1 LSDETKNEIPVTNEV
16 PDSGKGKV
24 SFKWLILSTLVGLV
38 IVIVFLFIGDF
49 STNIKALSNF
59 DPKWL
64 SLAAL
69 CLIIF
74 WFSESATIYLTAR
87 ISGVKLSF
95 LHALDVNLM
104 GQFYNSVTPFATGGQ
119 PMQIY
124 RLYQYGISPSKGTA
138 ITMSRF
144 LIYQSSITVLGV
156 FLITFFFRK
165 MSTLPSFS
173 SLALIGFIVNSTV
186 IFFVLIFSFSPKLT
200 RKIFD
205 FILWLVSRFKF
216 GKKMKAAEEMWIEKI
231 EEFHTTMKS
240 LTASPIKLILAFI
253 ATSVQIFFFYTISYC
268 IYRMFEQPVAPFREI
283 FAFQG
288 ILFMITSFVPVP
300 GAGGAAEGGFYIF
313 FKNFFSPTTLAGAV
327 IMWRIMTYYMN
338 IFVGAPFAL
347 RKPRNK
353 KYDIM

>member
-1 LSDETKNEIPVTNEV
+1 LDNNINKEAPE
-16 PDSGKGKV
+16 SGKGKV
-24 SFKWLILSTLVGLV
+24 SFKWLILSTVIGLI
-38 IVIVFLFIGDF
+38 IVVAFLFIGDF
-49 STNIKALSNF
+49 SENVQAFRNIDL
-59 DPKWL
+59 KWL
-64 SLAAL
+64 GLAAA
-69 CLIIF
+69 CLVIF
-74 WFSESATIYLTAR
+74 WLSESATIYLTAR

-95 LHALDVNLM
+95 KHALETNMM
-104 GQFYNSVTPFATGGQ
+104 GQFYNAVTPFATGGQ
-119 PMQIY
+119 PMQVY
-124 RLYQYGISPSKGTA
+124 RLYQYGISVSKGTA

-144 LIYQSSITVLGV
+144 LIYQSTITVLGV
-156 FLITFFFRK
+156 FILMFFFRK

-173 SLALIGFIVNSTV
+173 SLALIGFIVNSAV

-216 GKKMKAAEEMWIEKI
+216 GKKMKASEEIWLEKI
-231 EEFHTTMKS
+231 EEFHSAMKLLRS
-240 LTASPIKLILAFI
+240 SPGKLLLAFS
-253 ATSVQIFFFYTISYC
+253 ATCVQIFFFYSISYC
-268 IYRMFEQPVAPFREI
+268 IYRMFEAPVTPFRDI

-300 GAGGAAEGGFYIF
+300 GAGGAAEGGFYLF
-313 FKNFFSPTTLAGAV
+313 FRNFFSPTTIAGAV

-347 RKPRNK
+347 RNPRKK

>member
-1 LSDETKNEIPVTNEV
+1 LSDEIKSDVTDNNIPE
-16 PDSGKGKV
+16 SGKGKV
-24 SFKWLILSTLVGLV
+24 SFKWLILSTLIGLI

-49 STNIKALSNF
+49 RANLKALRDF

-64 SLAAL
+64 AMAAV
-69 CLIIF
+69 CLIMF
-74 WFSESATIYLTAR
+74 WLSESATIFLTAR

-95 LHALDVNLM
+95 LHALDVNMM

-156 FLITFFFRK
+156 FLISFFFRK
-165 MSTLPSFS
+165 MSSLPSFS
-173 SLALIGFIVNSTV
+173 SLAVIGFIVNSAV

-216 GKKMKAAEEMWIEKI
+216 GKKMKAAEETWLEKI
-231 EEFHTTMKS
+231 EEFHTAMKL
-240 LTASPIKLILAFI
+240 LTASPFKLILAFL
-253 ATSVQIFFFYTISYC
+253 ATSVQIFFFYSISYC
-268 IYRMFEQPVAPFREI
+268 IYRMFEAPVIPFTEV

-300 GAGGAAEGGFYIF
+300 GASGAAEGGFYLF
-313 FKNFFSPTTLAGAV
+313 FKNFFSPSTLAGAV

-338 IFVGAPFAL
+338 IFIGAPFAL
-347 RKPRNK
+347 KNPKKK